1 MKKLFHLFLSFL
13 SLASFTFLEASNLSF
28 FDKLEERSEKAKTLL
43 CVGINPHRRLLRENS
58 SKGVLNFCE
67 KIIRQTSPHALCFK
81 INSAFFEAYGPEGLY
96 VLKKAIK
103 SIPADIPV
111 ILDIKRG
118 EVLASAVA
126 HKEAFFDHY
135 GVDAV
140 TINPFLGSDSIEPF
154 LSNPFKGVFLITK
167 TSNPSSGEIQDL
179 LIEGEEGGEKI
190 PLYQFLARRFN
201 EHPLNSQIGLVAG
214 SKEEA
219 VLKKIRDEA
228 PLMWIL
234 TPGFIRED
242 GKLEQV
248 LKGALRKDGKGVLV
262 SISQAIT
269 ADKEPGK
276 KAEYYKQL
284 VNASIEE
291 VAHGKSIWP
300 KDPLFEKV
308 ARGLIESSCVE
319 FGSFSMRSGANSPI
333 YVDLRKLIS
342 YPQLMD
348 QVANLFLKMM
358 KEIKFDRMAGL
369 PYSGLPIGTAIS
381 VKGKIPMIFARK
393 ELNTLESKQLVEGV
407 YKKGEQV
414 VVIDDMIISG
424 KTKLE
429 HVALFRPRELNVKDV
444 VVLIDKEKGGKER
457 LKSEGIT
464 LHAAFTLAD
473 LLNFWRD
480 EELISQEEYDN
491 TNSFL
496 KAEV

>member
-1 MKKLFHLFLSFL
+1 MKKLFYFFLTFL
-13 SLASFTFLEASNLSF
+13 SLTSLSILEASNLSF
-28 FDKLEERSEKAKTLL
+28 FDKLEQRSEKAQTLL
-43 CVGINPHRRLLRENS
+43 CVGINPHRKMLRENS
-58 SKGVLNFCE
+58 SKGVLNFCK
-67 KIIRQTSPHALCFK
+67 KIIRQTSSHALCFK

-96 VLKKAIK
+96 VLKKTIK
-103 SIPADIPV
+103 SIPPDIPI
-111 ILDIKRG
+111 ILDVKRG
-118 EVLASAVA
+118 EVLTSAIA
-126 HKEAFFDHY
+126 QKEAFFDHY

-154 LSNPFKGVFLITK
+154 LSNPFKGVFVLAK
-167 TSNPSSGEIQDL
+167 TPNQSSGEIQDL
-179 LIEGEEGGEKI
+179 LVEAGGDEMI

-214 SKEEA
+214 SKEEG
-219 VLKKIRDEA
+219 VLKKIRTEA

-234 TPGFIRED
+234 TPGFISED

-248 LKGALRKDGKGVLV
+248 LRGALRKDGKGILV
-262 SISQAIT
+262 SISQAIA

-284 VNASIEE
+284 INASIEE

-319 FGSFSMRSGANSPI
+319 FGSFSLRSGVKSPI
-333 YVDLRKLIS
+333 YIDLRKLIS
-342 YPQLMD
+342 HPQLMD
-348 QVANLFLKMM
+348 QVASLFLKMM
-358 KEIKFDRMAGL
+358 KDIEFDRMAGL
-369 PYSGLPIGTAIS
+369 PYAGLPIGTAIS

-393 ELNTLESKQLVEGV
+393 EHNILENNQLVEGA
-407 YKKGEQV
+407 YKEGEQV
-414 VVIDDMIISG
+414 VVIDDMIVSG

-429 HVALFRPRELNVKDV
+429 HVSLFRPRDLTIKDV
-444 VVLIDKEKGGKER
+444 VVLIDKERGGKER
-457 LKSEGIT
+457 LKNEDIT
-464 LHAAFTLAD
+464 LHSAFTLAD

-480 EELISQEEYDN
+480 EQLISQEEYDN

-496 KAEV
+496 KREV